1 MDNSEPAIFPISNRD
16 VLALLSL
23 HHGPANYVDKSVE
36 SLEINCWM

>member
-16 VLALLSL
+16 VLTRL

-36 SLEINCWM
+36 PLEINCWM